1 LPFVLKKIPVI
12 KDIKIQTFFRKHT
25 DFSLAIAQRMITKAR
40 IFDAKGVP
48 YKMSELL
55 RDDFVQIA
63 SFEGQTRGLKP
74 LFETND
80 FALFDKPSGLIVH
93 PTSRNTEYS
102 LLDEVRY
109 HFGDDANLV
118 HRIDLETSGLVLVS
132 KDKVADMVLKNMF
145 EEKEYQ
151 KTYHA
156 LVRGNLKS
164 PISIDTPI
172 GKDIESP
179 IGVKMKIDFKKGRDS
194 LTHIKPI
201 SYDEKTNQ
209 TLVEASPVTGRQ
221 HQIRIHLHSI
231 GHTIV
236 GDPIYGIDDINAD
249 KYLLKKLD
257 FETRK
262 QITGANRLMLHALQI
277 EFTFKKQKY
286 NIISKQ
292 TFGYNKTI

>member
-1 LPFVLKKIPVI
+1 MPFILKEIPAI
-12 KDIKIQTFFRKHT
+12 KDVKIQTFFRKYT
-25 DFSLAIAQRMITKAR
+25 DFPLSTAQRMITKAR
-40 IFDAKGVP
+40 IFDGQGVP

-63 SFEGQTRGLKP
+63 VFEGQTRGLKP

-156 LVRGNLKS
+156 LVRGNLQS

-236 GDPIYGIDDINAD
+236 GDPIYGVNDINAD

-257 FETRK
+257 LETRK